1 MLTAKC
7 CINIAFFRCHKHFSH
22 IAVSLYTKWQHQL
35 IQQVMAHWWLLH
47 HSALDLLADSLS
59 SQPWLDPHSLG
70 HMALQVQSVT
80 RTESGWNKCV
90 SYQNFRSP
98 RWYPHPTP
106 SPIKSDPCTLQSVV
120 PCLWIKF
127 AYFSERRKRLI
138 WNWIL
143 TNPYRSVRRLV
154 PVSLSDWPD
163 IVPNWSEIFSSQSSE
178 DTIPDMEFGTSLS
191 ACNIIRIYS
200 KVEDYEIENKTRVD
214 TEYEW
219 EKMVAAST

>member
-1 MLTAKC
+1 MPDNLTNTWTCLWPSKVGEKSTKNTEFQMWSLSRGRAH
-7 CINIAFFRCHKHFSH
+7 CINIAFFRCHMHFSH
-22 IAVSLYTKWQHQL
+22 IAASLYAKWQHQL

-59 SQPWLDPHSLG
+59 SQPWLDPHSLV

-120 PCLWIKF
+120 PCLWISF
-127 AYFSERRKRLI
+127 AYFSEE
-138 WNWIL
+138 W
-143 TNPYRSVRRLV
+143 LV
-154 PVSLSDWPD
+154 
-163 IVPNWSEIFSSQSSE
+163 
-178 DTIPDMEFGTSLS
+178 
-191 ACNIIRIYS
+191 
-200 KVEDYEIENKTRVD
+200 
-214 TEYEW
+214 
-219 EKMVAAST
+219 